1 MTLEEIK
8 AAVTNGYKPSEATH
22 KIEDPKRDY
31 LSDLGFELYE
41 KDGVW
46 LVVDDCGN
54 EREATLTERVL
65 WKALMESDGKLTIS
79 KTQADNAARYC
90 WLREKRSREEL
101 DIVLHDE
108 GVYLDDAID
117 AARAKA
123 KEGGSHD

>member
-1 MTLEEIK
+1 MK
-8 AAVTNGYKPSEATH
+8 DCKNCAVTNGYKPSETIH
-22 KIEDPKRDY
+22 NISEPKRDY
-31 LSDLGFELYE
+31 LSELGLKLYE

-46 LVVDDCGN
+46 LVNDSDCE

-65 WKALMESDGKLTIS
+65 WKALMESDGKLTVS

-117 AARAKA
+117 AARAH
-123 KEGGSHD
+123 GIGVNDD